1 MDNIKLITVLSDY
14 AIFCLERQQSVLKAY
29 RKIHREYWELV
40 IAIIFTIAATGCAI
54 ASIVCATMEIFD
66 GWAAALV
73 FILDGIC
80 AAIFAVYAKVTSDN
94 IHEAK
99 AFIVKASDVHTTLA
113 DIVDVINLLED
124 DTKED
129 EQCYSH

>member
-1 MDNIKLITVLSDY
+1 MDNIKLITILSDY
-14 AIFCLERQQSVLKAY
+14 AIFCLERQETVLKAY
-29 RKIHREYWELV
+29 RKIHREYWELAIV
-40 IAIIFTIAATGCAI
+40 IILTIAATGCAI

-80 AAIFAVYAKVTSDN
+80 AAMFGIYAKVTVDR

-99 AFIVKASDVHTTLA
+99 AFIAKASDVTTTLD
-113 DIVDVINLLED
+113 DIVYLANSMEED
-124 DTKED
+124 D
-129 EQCYSH
+129 EQC